1 MCFFYIRRAVSEWR
15 RFYVDAALYFCDR
28 LKVITCEEFVNV
40 KIVGAQLSDSGS
52 SNGTCL
58 TDSYHTIIKVLK
70 NEYSEVTT

>member
-1 MCFFYIRRAVSEWR
+1 
-15 RFYVDAALYFCDR
+15 
-28 LKVITCEEFVNV
+28 VNV
-40 KIVGAQLSDSGS
+40 KIVGAQLSDSSS